1 MAKSKANTTGPA
13 LVIVESPAKA
23 KTIGKYLGPGYVV
36 EASVG
41 HIRDLPQRASQ
52 IAVGDRKKSWANLG
66 VNVEKDFEPYYVVP
80 DDKKKQVSK
89 LKSLLKNASTLYL
102 ATDEDREG
110 EAISWHLAE
119 TLNPN
124 VPYQRLVFHEITKD
138 AILKALGNTR
148 DINLNLVHAQEAR
161 RILDRLYGYET
172 SPILWRKIK
181 SNLSAGRVQS
191 VAMRLVVERER
202 ERISF
207 QSAEYWDVLGE
218 FAPVGT
224 SKGFQAPLE
233 KIGDKAIPDGKNFE
247 STTGKL
253 KNPAKFAL
261 LDEKSAGELVS
272 RLKQFNAVVES
283 VEEKPHTTHPGAPF
297 TTSMLQQEANRKLG
311 FTAKKTMSVAQS
323 LYENGYITYMR
334 TDSTVLSQEAI
345 NAARE
350 LIETHYGAEYL
361 PEKPNFYV
369 NKVKNAQ
376 EAHEAIR
383 PAGSRFPL
391 PDELRAQLSN
401 DEYRLYDM
409 IWKRTIASQMTN
421 ARGKKKTVVVAVD
434 DAFFKVGG
442 KTIEFPGYLRAYVE
456 GKDDPDAELA
466 DQERYLPDVQKGD
479 RLDILALTPQGHT
492 TQPAARYTEASLTKT
507 LEDLG
512 IGRPSTYASIIEVI
526 QNRSYVFKKNG
537 ALVPTWIAFAVC
549 HLLETH
555 FPELVDYSFT
565 ADMENALDE
574 ISNGKRDEVSYL
586 KAFYF
591 GETEDHAGKGGDA
604 EFPFPATFEAGL
616 KRQIDAKLDEID
628 ARAICQFLVGTPVD
642 ANGKEG
648 APVYVRVGRYGAYLE
663 QDGVTAPISDDLP
676 PDETTLEKAL
686 EILHA
691 NQNANTPIGTFP
703 ETGEPIY
710 LKNGRFG
717 WYVQLGDGE
726 DGGKPRY
733 ASLLKGMSENDVT
746 YDVAVQLLSLPKTL
760 GVDPGTSQPVI
771 ASNGRFGPYV
781 KRGTDTRSIPAGLSP
796 LSITLEQALELLA
809 QEKTRGRAA
818 AKKTEPLKT
827 FGVSPVT
834 EQEIKLLDGRYGPYV
849 TDGATNASLP
859 RDLAPEELTAERAL
873 ELLAARAAR
882 GGTTRRKTTK
892 KATVKKTATVKKSAA
907 AKKTT
912 KKATTAKKTA
922 KKASKSNKDA
932 PF

>member
-1 MAKSKANTTGPA
+1 MPQSKANTTGPA

-207 QSAEYWDVLGE
+207 QSAEYWE
-218 FAPVGT
+218 
-224 SKGFQAPLE
+224 
-233 KIGDKAIPDGKNFE
+233 
-247 STTGKL
+247 TTGKL

-512 IGRPSTYASIIEVI
+512 
-526 QNRSYVFKKNG
+526 SYVFKKNG

-710 LKNGRFG
+710 LKRTIRL
-717 WYVQLGDGE
+717 V
-726 DGGKPRY
+726 
-733 ASLLKGMSENDVT
+733 
-746 YDVAVQLLSLPKTL
+746 
-760 GVDPGTSQPVI
+760 
-771 ASNGRFGPYV
+771 
-781 KRGTDTRSIPAGLSP
+781 
-796 LSITLEQALELLA
+796 
-809 QEKTRGRAA
+809 
-818 AKKTEPLKT
+818 
-827 FGVSPVT
+827 
-834 EQEIKLLDGRYGPYV
+834 
-849 TDGATNASLP
+849 
-859 RDLAPEELTAERAL
+859 
-873 ELLAARAAR
+873 RAAR
-882 GGTTRRKTTK
+882 RRRRRREAEIRVSPQRHVRKRRHVRRGGPASQSPEDARSRSRNESAGNREQRSLRTVRQARNGHAVDPRR
-892 KATVKKTATVKKSAA
+892 SL
-907 AKKTT
+907 
-912 KKATTAKKTA
+912 
-922 KKASKSNKDA
+922 A
-932 PF
+932 PFNHVGTGARTAGAREDARTGGGEKDRAAQDVRRLARYGARD